1 MELERVPTMPD
12 ARTPD
17 ASGPSGARG
26 AVTWVTLLLLVAV
39 AGGAYLAVVFGPAWV
54 LHYEVKQVVRDY
66 GNRAVK
72 DPDDAGLLR
81 GMVDKVRS
89 LQMVKTADD
98 AGRPI
103 RVPVVDVEPKDVV
116 WERTPDPPM
125 LHVEFEYARELELPG
140 LNRTLPRV
148 YRVDER
154 MDISRAKW

>member
-12 ARTPD
+12 ARTPA
-17 ASGPSGARG
+17 ASDPAGARG
-26 AVTWVTLLLLVAV
+26 AVTWVTLLLLVAI

-89 LQMVKTADD
+89 LQMVKTTDD

-116 WERTPDPPM
+116 WERTPDPPT